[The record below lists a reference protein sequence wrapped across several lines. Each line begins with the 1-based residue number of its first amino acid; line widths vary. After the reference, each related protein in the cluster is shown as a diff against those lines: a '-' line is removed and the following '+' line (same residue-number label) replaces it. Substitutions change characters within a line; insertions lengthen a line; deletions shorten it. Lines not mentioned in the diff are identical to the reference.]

1 MLKITNGKI
10 HRAQKVVLYGSEGIG
25 KSTLAAQFPNPLFI
39 DTEGGTSHMDVRRI
53 ERPSNWTQLISIL
66 KEIAITPGICGSLV
80 IDTADWAEQL
90 AVSHICSKFKKSG
103 IEDFGYGKGY
113 TYLAEEFTDFF
124 TALDAIIA
132 AGIHVVITAHAK
144 MRKFEQPDEMGAYD
158 RWEMK
163 LSKQVAP
170 LFKEWCDMLLFLN
183 YQTYVVTTE
192 SKVSKAQGGKRVIH
206 TSHHPC
212 WDAKNRHGLAPTLDL
227 DYINIAHLFSTP
239 MVVATPTPA
248 AELAPTQSPV
258 RPPLEVLKDMM
269 MEAQI
274 SAIEIQEIVGSK
286 GHFPTGMP
294 MEEYPEAF
302 ITGWIIPHFQKIVET
317 IEANPDRLPF

>member
-1 MLKITNGKI
+1 
-10 HRAQKVVLYGSEGIG
+10 
-25 KSTLAAQFPNPLFI
+25 
-39 DTEGGTSHMDVRRI
+39 
-53 ERPSNWTQLISIL
+53 
-66 KEIAITPGICGSLV
+66 
-80 IDTADWAEQL
+80 
-90 AVSHICSKFKKSG
+90 
-103 IEDFGYGKGY
+103 
-113 TYLAEEFTDFF
+113 
-124 TALDAIIA
+124 
-132 AGIHVVITAHAK
+132 
-144 MRKFEQPDEMGAYD
+144 
-158 RWEMK
+158 
-163 LSKQVAP
+163 
-170 LFKEWCDMLLFLN
+170 MLLFLN